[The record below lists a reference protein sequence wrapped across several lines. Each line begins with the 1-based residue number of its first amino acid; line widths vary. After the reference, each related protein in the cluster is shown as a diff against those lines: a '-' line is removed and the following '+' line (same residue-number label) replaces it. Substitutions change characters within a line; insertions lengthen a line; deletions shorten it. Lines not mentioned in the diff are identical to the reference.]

1 MTIPFYR
8 FVEVGLYSMLNLM
21 PFLLLAI
28 YPFRRHLRFSGFTTN
43 VLIVV
48 MAILQL
54 GMGYFA
60 AFSPIGSGVMSLIS
74 TVIYTGFYFFV
85 IKDRFGRLIFVLL
98 VFSNLGNLVTV
109 CAKCLEGLIFGSI
122 ALEAYRWSMLMC
134 MLIMHLLITVP
145 VALYVR
151 KYFTS
156 NVPIQ
161 NKSWKYLWI
170 IPATFYMTWYYHL
183 YFSGESSLMVAL
195 NVHHA
200 FFLLLINLGA
210 FVVYHTAMLLLVEQQ
225 KSAQLTQKNYLLSLR
240 TIQHENLQQR
250 INEARRAKHDVH
262 HHTHLIREYL
272 HSGKLQELEAYLDQ
286 YSESLPDAQSLVY
299 CQHYEANTLL
309 NYFVQQAK
317 QHGIAVD
324 VFVQFP
330 ETMQLPQTTLSVLLG
345 NLMENAI
352 AACDSVTSGEKKITI
367 RGKARSGFVF
377 LDVSNTYSGILKK
390 DKNGEY
396 FSTKA
401 GGHGLGLSSVAHL
414 ADSHNGILEVDDKNN
429 IFRVSVMLQ
438 EHSSTDTTL
447 PN

>member
-43 VLIVV
+43 ILILV
-48 MAILQL
+48 MAVFQVGI
-54 GMGYFA
+54 GYFA
-60 AFSPIGSGVMSLIS
+60 AFSSIGSEAMTLIS
-74 TVIYTGFYFFV
+74 TVIYASFYFFV
-85 IKDRFGRLIFVLL
+85 IKDQFGRLAFVLL
-98 VFSNLGNLVTV
+98 VFTNLGNLVTV
-109 CAKCLEGLIFGSI
+109 FAKCLEGLIFGSI
-122 ALEAYRWSMLMC
+122 AMEAYRWSMLVC
-134 MLIMHLLITVP
+134 MLIMHLIITVP
-145 VALYVR
+145 VAFYIR

-156 NVPIQ
+156 KVPIQ
-161 NKSWKYLWI
+161 NKSWNYLWI
-170 IPATFYMTWYYHL
+170 IPATFYLTWFYHL
-183 YFSGESSLMVAL
+183 YFSGENSLMVAL
-195 NVHHA
+195 SVYHA
-200 FFLLLINLGA
+200 FFLLLINMGA
-210 FVVYHTAMLLLVEQQ
+210 FVVYHTAILLLVEQQ
-225 KSAQLTQKNYLLSLR
+225 KSAQLTQNNYLLSLR
-240 TIQHENLQQR
+240 TIQHESLQQR

-272 HSGKLQELEAYLDQ
+272 HSGKFQELEAYLDQ
-286 YSESLPDAQSLVY
+286 YSASLPDTQSLVY

-317 QHGIAVD
+317 QQNIEVD

-330 ETMQLPQTTLSVLLG
+330 EAMQLPQTTLSVLLG

-352 AACDSVTSGEKKITI
+352 AACNTVTFGEKKITI
-367 RGKARSGFVF
+367 RGKSRSGFVF

-414 ADSHNGILEVDDKNN
+414 ANSHNGLFEIDDEDN

-438 EHSSTDTTL
+438 EHSATELSPL
-447 PN
+447 N

>member
-1 MTIPFYR
+1 MIPFYR
-8 FVEVGLYSMLNLM
+8 YLEVGTFSMLNLM

-28 YPFRRHLRFSGFTTN
+28 YPFRRYLRFSRFTTSIL
-43 VLIVV
+43 VLV
-48 MAILQL
+48 MTVFQL
-54 GMGYFA
+54 GMGCLA
-60 AFSPIGSGVMSLIS
+60 AFTPIGSGVMSLIS
-74 TVIYTGFYFFV
+74 TVIYASFYFFV
-85 IKDRFGRLIFVLL
+85 VKDQFGRLAFVLL

-109 CAKCLEGLIFGSI
+109 CAKCLEGLVFGSI
-122 ALEAYRWSMLMC
+122 ALEPYRWTMLVC
-134 MLIMHLLITVP
+134 MLIMHVIITVP
-145 VALYVR
+145 VFFYVR

-156 NVPIQ
+156 NVLIQ
-161 NKSWKYLWI
+161 NKSWNYLWI
-170 IPATFYMTWYYHL
+170 IPATFYITWYYHL
-183 YFSGESSLMVAL
+183 YLSGESSVMVAL
-195 NVHHA
+195 NVNHA
-200 FFLLLINLGA
+200 LFLLMINLGA
-210 FVVYHTAMLLLVEQQ
+210 FVVYHTVILLLFEQK
-225 KSAQLTQKNYLLSLR
+225 KSATLMQNNYLLALR
-240 TIQHENLQQR
+240 NVQHENLQQR
-250 INEARRAKHDVH
+250 INEARLAKHDVH

-272 HSGKLQELEAYLDQ
+272 RDGKLQELEAYLDQ
-286 YSESLPDAQSLVY
+286 YSASLPDTQSLAY

-317 QHGIAVD
+317 QQGIGVE

-330 ETMQLPQTTLSVLLG
+330 EIMQLPRTTLSVLLG

-352 AACDSVTSGEKKITI
+352 TACSSVASGEKKITI
-367 RGKARSGFVF
+367 RGKSQNGFVF
-377 LDVSNTYSGILKK
+377 LDVSNPYSGILKK
-390 DKNGEY
+390 AKTGEY